1 MGSKTYDGVWF
12 SAYSHDHEPPHVHG
26 QYAGITVLVEL
37 IDGTVRLAER
47 TRPVRPPNAKR
58 SHVNHVLRTAEEH
71 AEQLMAIWR
80 LTHG

>member
-1 MGSKTYDGVWF
+1 VGSKTYNGVWF

-26 QYAGITVLVEL
+26 EYAGITVLVEL

-47 TRPVRPPNAKR
+47 EKPVRPPNAKR
-58 SHVNHVLRTAEEH
+58 SHVNHVLRTAEKH
-71 AEQLMAIWR
+71 ADQLMEMWR